1 MFLVP
6 EGEASSASDGAG
18 VASQMRAHWDQHQL
32 TGDNVIERPYTNI
45 YPRLTTKSNAYKV
58 HYRVQTIKQS
68 RRDDYN
74 NFDLGRDVVTGE
86 NQGEALIERFID
98 PEDEELIEPE
108 YNFLTNDDAAKL
120 DNLYQ
125 YRIRFIRKFIY

>member
-6 EGEASSASDGAG
+6 EGEG
-18 VASQMRAHWDQHQL
+18 VNGMRGFWDDHQL

-58 HYRVQTIKQS
+58 HYRVQTIKKS
-68 RRDDYN
+68 KGSDPGVMDARVDT
-74 NFDLGRDVVTGE
+74 VTGE
-86 NQGEALIERFID
+86 DQGEALIERFID
-98 PEDEELIEPE
+98 PQDEELKDPD
-108 YNFLTNDDAAKL
+108 YQFLTNDSALKL

-125 YRIRFIRKFIY
+125 YRIRHIRKFTI